1 MSHSPQESPPKD
13 AYPESGK
20 PPTEVHS
27 PQESPPKDAYPES
40 GKPPAKVHSPQESP
54 PKDAYPESGRPPAVV
69 LPVHPNNPPTT
80 KEYPIP
86 SGADVPN
93 IAEPVVAYPDPSYHP
108 VQANV
113 SSKAGNPFGSLS
125 ASNPPDGYPQAP
137 ASPKDWHI
145 FKNCVYGKPQKF
157 TFPPDLRISNNFK
170 TFLNL
175 RNQSNW
181 LVEIGEFQ
189 EGKTMSRSFQGSIP
203 EGVDQPSRDA
213 VEGSEEMISY
223 QNQAPQHLQSQTDQ
237 ASSELVS
244 GEQHRPNDNQPQRSA
259 LASPTDTGEPVAAA
273 PKMVLHPRPLPPS
286 PEPNR
291 RHPPSRRCSCCSIL

>member
-69 LPVHPNNPPTT
+69 LPVHPNIPPTT

-113 SSKAGNPFGSLS
+113 SSKAGNPPGSLS

-137 ASPKDWHI
+137 ASPK
-145 FKNCVYGKPQKF
+145 V
-157 TFPPDLRISNNFK
+157 T
-170 TFLNL
+170 
-175 RNQSNW
+175 
-181 LVEIGEFQ
+181 
-189 EGKTMSRSFQGSIP
+189 
-203 EGVDQPSRDA
+203 PS
-213 VEGSEEMISY
+213 
-223 QNQAPQHLQSQTDQ
+223 
-237 ASSELVS
+237 S
-244 GEQHRPNDNQPQRSA
+244 GC
-259 LASPTDTGEPVAAA
+259 
-273 PKMVLHPRPLPPS
+273 
-286 PEPNR
+286 
-291 RHPPSRRCSCCSIL
+291 CSDCSIL